1 MRNHNHLN
9 KQVLKILM
17 FIGLFFMPQAIIFGQ
32 EEMQNAIVTVSFS
45 EENETK
51 MIKAKALDEMGLPI
65 EDLELYFFV
74 QRTFSLLPI
83 GDNFNATDENG
94 IIELEFPNDLPGD
107 VNGSLII
114 VTKLMES
121 DMYNDITLEHPKK
134 WGIPVEIVDEKNEQ
148 RSLWAAAANAP
159 ISLIFTV
166 SLLILA
172 IWYIICYILYKLYK
186 ISRIKP
192 LNN

>member
-1 MRNHNHLN
+1 
-9 KQVLKILM
+9 
-17 FIGLFFMPQAIIFGQ
+17 
-32 EEMQNAIVTVSFS
+32 
-45 EENETK
+45 
-51 MIKAKALDEMGLPI
+51 
-65 EDLELYFFV
+65 
-74 QRTFSLLPI
+74 
-83 GDNFNATDENG
+83 
-94 IIELEFPNDLPGD
+94 
-107 VNGSLII
+107 
-114 VTKLMES
+114 MES